1 MIACY
6 LIICMCCS
14 CIRLLLLFKV
24 PKWFCA
30 LFNVWIRKA
39 FFTVLAI
46 DNGRNWFFYF
56 SLFHHSVYKVLK
68 NSYFMIL
75 RGQEDWFKLRK
86 HDPAARI
93 KIGARATKP
102 IWMGESLALPLLRL
116 EVLMASLLSGSTNHI
131 CFPLT
136 YMQEYVVYCTDS
148 LKKSKFRSP

>member
-1 MIACY
+1 MHVLFLHQIAASVQSSKVV
-6 LIICMCCS
+6 LCS
-14 CIRLLLLFKV
+14 FQC
-24 PKWFCA
+24 
-30 LFNVWIRKA
+30 VWIRKA

-46 DNGRNWFFYF
+46 DNGRNCVWMGGTDFFYF

-75 RGQEDWFKLRK
+75 RGWEDWFKLRK

-102 IWMGESLALPLLRL
+102 IWMGESLALSLLRL